1 MNKIPKKALNL
12 KQVTQNLLQKKSSRN
27 SFKLNFQFMLR
38 QQVLKLYREIFRTI
52 KLVPSE
58 SSRHELKEWARS
70 DFRSNM
76 HHTDEI
82 TIKMVMQH
90 GNRSLTEL
98 KTSLGLSGI
107 KN

>member
-1 MNKIPKKALNL
+1 
-12 KQVTQNLLQKKSSRN
+12 
-27 SFKLNFQFMLR
+27 MLR
-38 QQVLKLYREIFRTI
+38 QQVLKLYRDIFRTI
-52 KLVPSE
+52 KHVPSE

-70 DFRSNM
+70 DFRANM